1 MTGSEQSTLFRGIYQ
16 FEDSSG
22 VILARRVPHNGAA
35 DLYDGT
41 KVIVRPNQVA
51 ILVYKGEYADFL
63 TNGIKTL
70 KTDNIPVITRLANF
84 KLGFK
89 SPLLAE
95 IWFFA
100 LQQFVNRR
108 WGTAAPAIATIDG
121 QAIPLKAFGTYT
133 MRVLNPRKLHSQ
145 LIGSRPV
152 LAVTDAESYIQS
164 EILEK
169 LPDALKEISTFSEI
183 NTQQDEVS
191 DVLEDLVNEKIQ
203 EVGLEIANLQ
213 VLSIRAPE
221 EVMKALDAKIAM
233 DVVGD
238 PNRYFIYN
246 AAKSMG
252 TGTPSAEAQDPLQ
265 MMMTLMLSKGLLGN
279 DFQQQEQSAQSLG
292 SGEQSRR
299 AGKICQ
305 KCGNTN
311 GRMAKFCT
319 ECGSAL

>member
-1 MTGSEQSTLFRGIYQ
+1 MSSSAQSSLFRGIYQ
-16 FEDSSG
+16 FEDPSG
-22 VILARRVPHNGAA
+22 VLLAARVPTAGAA
-35 DLYDGT
+35 DLFDGT

-84 KLGFK
+84 RLGFK

-95 IWFFA
+95 IWFFS

-121 QAIPLKAFGTYT
+121 NPLPLKAFGTYT
-133 MRVLNPRKLHSQ
+133 MRVLNPRRLHGQ

-152 LAVTDAESYIQS
+152 LSVTDAESYIQS

-169 LPDALKEISTFSEI
+169 LPDALKEITSFHEI
-183 NTQQDEVS
+183 NSRQDEVS
-191 DVLEDLVNEKIQ
+191 DVLEELVNEKIQ

-238 PNRYFIYN
+238 PNRYFMYN
-246 AAKSMG
+246 AAKSM
-252 TGTPSAEAQDPLQ
+252 SAGSTAGEGQDPLQ
-265 MMMTLMLSKGLLGN
+265 MMMTLMLSKGLMGN
-279 DFQQQEQSAQSLG
+279 DFQQQEQAAKALGG
-292 SGEQSRR
+292 SGQEKS
-299 AGKICQ
+299 AGKNCT
-305 KCGNTN
+305 KCGHINSKTS
-311 GRMAKFCT
+311 KFCS
-319 ECGSAL
+319 ECGSSL